1 MGVIEG
7 KHIHSRID
15 AAIRLSRWREHV
27 PFTIPLTIFGSLLAV
42 RATESSMDWR
52 LAAVVIANVL
62 SMSFAFIINDIEDAP
77 DDARDP
83 AKGRRNVISSGALP
97 RRDGYVIAAVTLL
110 MAILLFAAGGVW
122 TLVTGGVTLI
132 LCYFYSAP
140 PLRLKA
146 RPITDVVT
154 HALMLSGLLMM
165 SGFFAYDHDPQV
177 AWMVIVAAILFS
189 AYGQFYNQVDDYDV
203 DKASGL
209 KNTVVLLGKR
219 LTRFLSFACVFG
231 ALLCMAVAISQ
242 GIFPTW
248 LGTFLIIGIVTV
260 IMFPWEFDMRGN
272 LATDGGNWQRPGL
285 IVANLL
291 ALVWLAAEIGML
303 SIG

>member
-1 MGVIEG
+1 MDATEG
-7 KHIHSRID
+7 KSLYSRFD

-42 RATESSMDWR
+42 RAIEGSIDWR
-52 LAAVVIANVL
+52 LAAVAIANVL
-62 SMSFAFIINDIEDAP
+62 SMSFAFIINNIEDAA

-83 AKGRRNVISSGALP
+83 EKGRRNVISSGVLQ
-97 RRDGYVIAAVTLL
+97 RRDGYAVAAATLL
-110 MAILLFAAGGVW
+110 MAFLLFAASGAW
-122 TLVTGGVTLI
+122 TLVTGAVTLI
-132 LCYFYSAP
+132 LGYFYSAP

-146 RPITDVVT
+146 RPITDVVA

-165 SGFFAYDHDPQV
+165 TGYFAYHHDPQA
-177 AWMVIVAAILFS
+177 AWLVIAAAILFS

-209 KNTVVLLGKR
+209 SNTVVLLGKNI
-219 LTRFLSFACVFG
+219 TRFLSFACAFG

-242 GIFPTW
+242 GIFPIW
-248 LGTFLIIGIVTV
+248 LGTFLIVGIITV
-260 IMFPWEFDMRGN
+260 IMFPWELDMRGN
-272 LATDGGNWQRPGL
+272 LATDGGNVQRPAL

-291 ALVWLAAEIGML
+291 ALVWLAAEIGLL
-303 SIG
+303 SVG

>member
-1 MGVIEG
+1 MDATEG
-7 KHIHSRID
+7 KSLYSRFD

-42 RATESSMDWR
+42 RAIEGSIDWR
-52 LAAVVIANVL
+52 LAAVAIANVL
-62 SMSFAFIINDIEDAP
+62 SMSFAFIINNIEDAA

-83 AKGRRNVISSGALP
+83 EKGRRNVISSGVLQ
-97 RRDGYVIAAVTLL
+97 RRDGYAVAAATLL
-110 MAILLFAAGGVW
+110 MAFLLFAASGVW
-122 TLVTGGVTLI
+122 TLVTGAVTLI
-132 LCYFYSAP
+132 LGYFYSAP

-146 RPITDVVT
+146 RPITDVVA

-165 SGFFAYDHDPQV
+165 TGYFAYHHDPQA
-177 AWMVIVAAILFS
+177 AWLVIAAAILFS

-209 KNTVVLLGKR
+209 SNTVVLLGKNM
-219 LTRFLSFACVFG
+219 TRFLSFACAFC

-242 GIFPTW
+242 GIFPIW
-248 LGTFLIIGIVTV
+248 LGTFLIVGIITV
-260 IMFPWEFDMRGN
+260 IMFPWELDMRGN
-272 LATDGGNWQRPGL
+272 LATDGGNVQRPAL

-291 ALVWLAAEIGML
+291 ALVWLAAEIGLL
-303 SIG
+303 SVG

>member
-1 MGVIEG
+1 MGAVVG
-7 KHIHSRID
+7 NSLYSRFD

-42 RATESSMDWR
+42 HATEGTIDWR
-52 LAAVVIANVL
+52 LAAIIIANVL
-62 SMSFAFIINDIEDAP
+62 SMSFAFIINNIEDAT

-83 AKGRRNVISSGALP
+83 EKGRRNVISSGALQ

-110 MAILLFAAGGVW
+110 MAFLLFAASGFW
-122 TLVTGGVTLI
+122 TLVTGTVTLI

-165 SGFFAYDHDPQV
+165 SGYFAYDHDPQV
-177 AWMVIVAAILFS
+177 AWFVIVAAILFS

-203 DKASGL
+203 DKESGL
-209 KNTVVLLGKR
+209 NNTVVLLGKN

-231 ALLCMAVAISQ
+231 ALLCTAIAISQ
-242 GIFPTW
+242 GIFPIW
-248 LGTFLIIGIVTV
+248 LGTFLIIGFITV
-260 IMFPWEFDMRGN
+260 IMFPWELDMRGN
-272 LATDGGNWQRPGL
+272 LATDGGNLQRPGL

-303 SIG
+303 SVG